1 MDKLFLEV
9 PTIERKQDAI
19 DYLEEN
25 IKYNSDL
32 NGVHLKHFLL

>member
-25 IKYNSDL
+25 IKKY
-32 NGVHLKHFLL
+32 GRGA